1 MRVKLIA
8 IALLALPVLGASP
21 AFGDEEKDRA
31 IPPAEVGTL
40 VNPHANDPID
50 LSEIE
55 ITTLTPADRFVNA
68 TTPLVLA
75 LGLGSVGL
83 VIYTLAQGAKESQP
97 D

>member
-8 IALLALPVLGASP
+8 IALLALPILGVSP
-21 AFGDEEKDRA
+21 ALADEEKDRA
-31 IPPAEVGTL
+31 IPPAEVGTM
-40 VNPHANDPID
+40 VDPHAKEPID
-50 LSEIE
+50 LNKIE

-68 TTPLVLA
+68 TTPPVVA
-75 LGLGSVGL
+75 LGLGSVAL

>member
-8 IALLALPVLGASP
+8 IALLALPILGVSP
-21 AFGDEEKDRA
+21 ALADEEKDRA
-31 IPPAEVGTL
+31 IPPAEVGTM
-40 VNPHANDPID
+40 VDPHAKEPID
-50 LSEIE
+50 LNKIE

-68 TTPLVLA
+68 TTPLVVA
-75 LGLGSVGL
+75 LGLGSVAL

>member
-1 MRVKLIA
+1 MRVKLVA
-8 IALLALPVLGASP
+8 LTLLALPILGASP
-21 AFGDEEKDRA
+21 AFADDEKDRA
-31 IPPAEVGTL
+31 IPPAEVGTMID
-40 VNPHANDPID
+40 PHAKEPIE

-68 TTPLVLA
+68 TTPLVVA
-75 LGLGSVGL
+75 LGLGSVAL